1 MIFKLSSLVVSFVWA
16 LACALAAPAQNAS
29 AEKSNKATPPGT
41 PAAWV
46 QAAADNELRI
56 VEDDGTFPLRYLAH
70 KVDAKGETLRDTIES
85 RDGSVARLVARDG
98 RPLTAEEDADERER
112 LNGLIDSPSIF
123 EKHHKRNVSART
135 YSSDLIRLMPKAMIY
150 SYTPGQPQPQGAN
163 STQVVIDFQPDPKY
177 QPPTMVSELLT
188 GIEGRLWIDA
198 RLHVVTRGEARVVR
212 AVNFGW
218 GMLAHI
224 YPGGTVEFEQMPVGD
239 GHWVYSRVDEHL
251 KIREVMVKTANENT
265 TMTAS
270 NLQRMPEQL
279 SYQDAIRKLLD
290 TPLPTK

>member
-1 MIFKLSSLVVSFVWA
+1 M
-16 LACALAAPAQNAS
+16 
-29 AEKSNKATPPGT
+29 
-41 PAAWV
+41 
-46 QAAADNELRI
+46 
-56 VEDDGTFPLRYLAH
+56 
-70 KVDAKGETLRDTIES
+70 
-85 RDGSVARLVARDG
+85 ARLVSRDG

-123 EKHHKRNVSART
+123 EKHHKRNVSARA
-135 YSSDLIRLMPKAMIY
+135 YSSELIRLMPKAMIY
-150 SYTPGQPQPQGAN
+150 TYAAGQPQPRGVN
-163 STQVVIDFQPDPKY
+163 STQIVIDFQPDPKF

-198 RLHVVTRGEARVVR
+198 RLHVVTRGETRVVR

-224 YPGGTVEFEQMPVGD
+224 YPGGTVEFEQAQVGD

-251 KIREVMVKTANENT
+251 KIREELVKTANENT

-270 NLQRMPEQL
+270 KLQRMPEQL